1 MGDGRPG
8 GRWSAETAVSP
19 ARRRKRANTPLCRRT
34 ELKRAGFRV
43 STACRS
49 RKSTG
54 CSRSPVNI
62 RGIQHTRV
70 DQLPRVF
77 PRREFMGA
85 YATEVAK
92 STRRNNCC
100 PIDPLNVSS
109 GTNRPA
115 CATRRPFTCTSP
127 AATLPTPLR
136 PAGFLTCRRD
146 NVRLRRREKPEAI
159 HPTPDSI
166 RTIHPARARLDSSGE
181 FSLGV
186 IYVLWSWRAPTR
198 SSTPTTAVIP
208 LASAVREALRE
219 DRKSESSAGLHE
231 DFKKQSRPL
240 APSPQGISP

>member
-8 GRWSAETAVSP
+8 GRWSTETAVSP

-43 STACRS
+43 STARRS

-77 PRREFMGA
+77 PRREFTGA
-85 YATEVAK
+85 YTTEVTK
-92 STRRNNCC
+92 PTRRNNYCW
-100 PIDPLNVSS
+100 IDPLDVSS

-115 CATRRPFTCTSP
+115 CATCRPLTCTSP
-127 AATLPTPLR
+127 TGTLSAPLR
-136 PAGFLTCRRD
+136 PAGLLTCRRD
-146 NVRLRRREKPEAI
+146 NVRLRRHEKPGAI
-159 HPTPDSI
+159 HPTPDSN
-166 RTIHPARARLDSSGE
+166 RTILPARARLDSSGE

-208 LASAVREALRE
+208 LASAVREALRD
-219 DRKSESSAGLHE
+219 DRKSESSADSHE